1 MNEPLS
7 TTYWAPFAGQKRAFR
22 LRLGEIEA
30 LEGLCRAGIG
40 EIALRLVGQ
49 TYRLADVRETLR
61 LGLMGGGMS
70 EPAATAIMMAN
81 FDDAPMGQYV
91 EIAAFVL
98 SAALAGVPPPKPEAE
113 APPSGVPAT
122 SANS

>member
-1 MNEPLS
+1 MSDVLS
-7 TTYWAPFAGQKRAFR
+7 TTYWAAFAGQKRAFR

-40 EIALRLVGQ
+40 EIALRLVSQ

-70 EPAATAIMMAN
+70 EPSATALMMAN
-81 FDDAPMGQYV
+81 FDSAPLGQYV

-98 SAALAGVPPPKPEAE
+98 SAALVGVPPPKPETE
-113 APPSGVPAT
+113 APQTDAPAT